1 MTDRPSS
8 WPSAAWPAAA
18 VAPLVL
24 GGGGAVL
31 GVVGAVKGSGL
42 ALAAGALGL
51 AAGLFGARE
60 LLGGAPDRRLGVGP
74 SAAGARPVVTAPAA
88 VISTLPGTGASELPD
103 RGRGP
108 AGGIHDPVTG
118 LFNEHYFAVAVD
130 SRVAAARRHLRPVA
144 IIELAVSRTGTAAE
158 MADPVAV
165 SNAVRATL
173 RDSDTACRMDDGRF
187 AIILED
193 TPEEGAVLTAE
204 RLRRAMGTAAPDHVQ
219 RAGIACYPAHAF
231 NAGELLTKA
240 ERALESARDWPQ
252 HRIEVAAAD

>member
-1 MTDRPSS
+1 MAAQTSPKAALL
-8 WPSAAWPAAA
+8 PLAIGVASA
-18 VAPLVL
+18 
-24 GGGGAVL
+24 
-31 GVVGAVKGSGL
+31 VVGAIGMGDSPL
-42 ALAAGALGL
+42 ALVAGIIGVAAG
-51 AAGLFGARE
+51 
-60 LLGGAPDRRLGVGP
+60 GVGTALAFP
-74 SAAGARPVVTAPAA
+74 RSAPSSHSAAAPAPRPTAAPAA
-88 VISTLPGTGASELPD
+88 PPSAPAPPVSTTTSSTPEMLPD
-103 RGRGP
+103 FGRGP

-144 IIELAVSRTGTAAE
+144 IIYLAVSRSGSPEE

-193 TPEEGAVLTAE
+193 TPEEGAILTAE

-219 RAGIACYPAHAF
+219 RAGVACYPAHAF
-231 NAGELLTKA
+231 NASELLAKA
-240 ERALESARDWPQ
+240 EKALQSARDWPQ

>member
-1 MTDRPSS
+1 VSPSERAT
-8 WPSAAWPAAA
+8 AAMVGPG
-18 VAPLVL
+18 LL
-24 GGGGAVL
+24 GLASGIFGI
-31 GVVGAVKGSGL
+31 VGAANGSKL
-42 ALAAGALGL
+42 ALAAGLTGL
-51 AAGLFGARE
+51 A
-60 LLGGAPDRRLGVGP
+60 GGAVGVVMARAANP
-74 SAAGARPVVTAPAA
+74 APAPAVAKPATAPTATPASAATSSTTSTPLAA
-88 VISTLPGTGASELPD
+88 ASSSSSELPD
-103 RGRGP
+103 RQRGP

-144 IIELAVSRTGTAAE
+144 IIYLAVSRSGSPDE

-193 TPEEGAVLTAE
+193 TPEEGAILTAE

-231 NAGELLTKA
+231 NASELLAKA
-240 ERALESARDWPQ
+240 EKALHSARDWPQ

>member
-1 MTDRPSS
+1 MSDRPTVT
-8 WPSAAWPAAA
+8 PAAA
-18 VAPLVL
+18 APLLFGLAAACL
-24 GGGGAVL
+24 GIG
-31 GVVGAVKGSGL
+31 GAVKGSAL
-42 ALAAGALGL
+42 ALVAGLLGL
-51 AAGLFGARE
+51 AAGLFGARD
-60 LLGGAPDRRLGVGP
+60 LITG
-74 SAAGARPVVTAPAA
+74 AAGRRDPRAAAAPTRPATAPVAPSLIA
-88 VISTLPGTGASELPD
+88 PASSSSELPD

-108 AGGIHDPVTG
+108 AGGIHDPITG

-144 IIELAVSRTGTAAE
+144 IIQIAVSRPGAPDE

-193 TPEEGAVLTAE
+193 TPEEGAILTAE

-219 RAGIACYPAHAF
+219 RAGVACYPAHAF
-231 NAGELLTKA
+231 NAGELLTKS
-240 ERALESARDWPQ
+240 EKALHAARDWPQ

>member
-1 MTDRPSS
+1 MTPSER
-8 WPSAAWPAAA
+8 ATAA
-18 VAPLVL
+18 VVGPGLL
-24 GGGGAVL
+24 GLAS
-31 GVVGAVKGSGL
+31 GVFGIVGAANGSKL
-42 ALAAGALGL
+42 ALAAGLTGL
-51 AAGLFGARE
+51 A
-60 LLGGAPDRRLGVGP
+60 GGGVG
-74 SAAGARPVVTAPAA
+74 AAMARVLTAPAA
-88 VISTLPGTGASELPD
+88 GAPRPSAASPAVPATGASPGTTSTALAAASSSSSELPD
-103 RGRGP
+103 RQRGP

-144 IIELAVSRTGTAAE
+144 IIYLAVSRSGSPNE

-193 TPEEGAVLTAE
+193 TPEEGAILTAE

-231 NAGELLTKA
+231 NANELLAKA
-240 ERALESARDWPQ
+240 DKALHSARDWPQ

>member
-1 MTDRPSS
+1 MSSRRPAS
-8 WPSAAWPAAA
+8 PAA
-18 VAPLVL
+18 VAPLLFGAASLVL
-24 GGGGAVL
+24 GLAGLGTSRALGAI
-31 GVVGAVKGSGL
+31 AGL
-42 ALAAGALGL
+42 LGL

-60 LLGGAPDRRLGVGP
+60 LFTDPPDAPRP
-74 SAAGARPVVTAPAA
+74 EPAAAPAR
-88 VISTLPGTGASELPD
+88 STVPASSPSSSAPSELPD

-144 IIELAVSRTGTAAE
+144 IIQLAVSRPGAPDE

-193 TPEEGAVLTAE
+193 TPEEGAILTAE

-219 RAGIACYPAHAF
+219 RAGVACYPAHAF
-231 NAGELLTKA
+231 NAVELLAKS
-240 ERALESARDWPQ
+240 ERALLAARDWPQ

>member
-1 MTDRPSS
+1 MAAQTSPKAALL
-8 WPSAAWPAAA
+8 PLGIGVASA
-18 VAPLVL
+18 
-24 GGGGAVL
+24 
-31 GVVGAVKGSGL
+31 VVGAIGMGDSPL
-42 ALAAGALGL
+42 ALVAGILGVAAG
-51 AAGLFGARE
+51 
-60 LLGGAPDRRLGVGP
+60 GVGTALAFP
-74 SAAGARPVVTAPAA
+74 RSAPASSSAPAPRPAAPPTAPA
-88 VISTLPGTGASELPD
+88 STPAPPVSTTTASTPETLPD

-144 IIELAVSRTGTAAE
+144 IIYLAVSRSGSPDE

-193 TPEEGAVLTAE
+193 TPEEGAILTAE

-219 RAGIACYPAHAF
+219 RAGVACYPAHAF
-231 NAGELLTKA
+231 NASELLAKA
-240 ERALESARDWPQ
+240 EKALQSARDWPQ

>member
-1 MTDRPSS
+1 MSPRPVAS
-8 WPSAAWPAAA
+8 PAT
-18 VAPLVL
+18 VAPLL
-24 GGGGAVL
+24 FGLASAFL
-31 GVVGAVKGSGL
+31 GVGGAVKGSGL
-42 ALAAGALGL
+42 ALAGGLAGL

-60 LLGGAPDRRLGVGP
+60 LITGAAGGAAAPHAERGVDAAPPRPASAPTTSLVTSTSSP
-74 SAAGARPVVTAPAA
+74 S
-88 VISTLPGTGASELPD
+88 SELPD

-108 AGGIHDPVTG
+108 AGGIHDPITG

-144 IIELAVSRTGTAAE
+144 IIQIAVSRPGAADE

-165 SNAVRATL
+165 SAAVRATL

-193 TPEEGAVLTAE
+193 TPEEGAILTAE

-219 RAGIACYPAHAF
+219 RAGVACYPAHAF
-231 NAGELLTKA
+231 NAGELLTKS
-240 ERALESARDWPQ
+240 EKALFAARDWPQ